1 MFHSSSILRSFPL
14 RAETTVDLSGSSM
27 LPFPNVPCSLT
38 PPQSPVTIASCG
50 DLLLPS
56 SQYDAVGLRVTI
68 ITRLNRYRGRDDHY
82 WPPRTS
88 MDRPRVAREL
98 IGWACGPLQSIR
110 PLVGAC
116 APGHHGNPRAA
127 VLIRSKASRAM
138 CGARFQLRRGDHCS
152 IVLTSLANLGRE
164 APDLLLARSHSRH
177 AAVGVRGIVS
187 ASIIEY
193 RPRDA
198 RELVG

>member
-1 MFHSSSILRSFPL
+1 
-14 RAETTVDLSGSSM
+14 M
-27 LPFPNVPCSLT
+27 L
-38 PPQSPVTIASCG
+38 
-50 DLLLPS
+50 
-56 SQYDAVGLRVTI
+56 
-68 ITRLNRYRGRDDHY
+68 
-82 WPPRTS
+82 S

-98 IGWACGPLQSIR
+98 IGWACGPRQSIR

-116 APGHHGNPRAA
+116 APGHHGNPRVA

-138 CGARFQLRRGDHCS
+138 CGARFQLRRGDRCS
-152 IVLTSLANLGRE
+152 IVLTFSRE
-164 APDLLLARSHSRH
+164 PRGNKAPDLLLVRSHSRG
-177 AAVGVRGIVS
+177 AAYGVGGIVC